1 MYKIGRYQKK
11 TLLIAGFSKEYQ
23 YATPIDDQGNRI
35 FFEFPAT
42 QSTLALPDDIE
53 KETINRT
60 LEENG
65 EMLNYDKET
74 PCNRIVM
81 TNKNEDLNQLAVFTI
96 SKNPTTIKKAKA
108 LSEKLGIPFVEIDKE
123 ICRER
128 CGLNPL
134 TEKETKQKREG
145 QSL

>member
-1 MYKIGRYQKK
+1 MYKIGRYPKK

-23 YATPIDDQGNRI
+23 YTTPIDDEGNKI
-35 FFEFPAT
+35 FFEFPAS

-60 LEENG
+60 IEENG
-65 EMLNYDKET
+65 EILNYDKET
-74 PCNRIVM
+74 PCNRIVLV
-81 TNKNEDLNQLAVFTI
+81 NKNKDLKLIATFTT
-96 SKNPTTIKKAKA
+96 SKDPRIIKKAKD
-108 LSEKLGIPFVEIDKE
+108 LSQKLGIPFIEIDKE

-128 CGLNPL
+128 CGLKPL
-134 TEKETKQKREG
+134 TEKETRQKRDA

>member
-11 TLLIAGFSKEYQ
+11 TLLIVGFSKEYQ
-23 YATPIDDQGNRI
+23 YTTPIDDEGNRI
-35 FFEFPAT
+35 FFEFPAE

-81 TNKNEDLNQLAVFTI
+81 TNKNKDLNLIATFMI
-96 SKNPTTIKKAKA
+96 SKDPRIIKKAKE
-108 LSEKLGIPFVEIDKE
+108 LSQKLGIPYIEIDKE
-123 ICRER
+123 ICRAR